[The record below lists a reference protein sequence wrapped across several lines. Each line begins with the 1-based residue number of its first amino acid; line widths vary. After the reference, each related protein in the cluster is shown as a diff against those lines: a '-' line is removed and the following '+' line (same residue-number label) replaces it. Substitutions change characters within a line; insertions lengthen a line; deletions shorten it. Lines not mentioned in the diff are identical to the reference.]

1 MFKNEILKEQAKSLK
16 FGNLVCKK
24 LKITKKLQKKIT
36 KNYKSFNILKNVS
49 L

>member
-1 MFKNEILKEQAKSLK
+1 MRVKKFDMLKNEILKEQAKSLK

-36 KNYKSFNILKNVS
+36 KVLTF
-49 L
+49 